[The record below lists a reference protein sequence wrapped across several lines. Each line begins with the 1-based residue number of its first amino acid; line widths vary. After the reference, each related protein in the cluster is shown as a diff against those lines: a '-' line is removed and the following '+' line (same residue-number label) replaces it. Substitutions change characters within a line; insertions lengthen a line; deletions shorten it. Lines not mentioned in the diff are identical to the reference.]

1 MRISTKGRYGLAV
14 MVKLGEQPTNW
25 VSISTLSQELG
36 LSKIYLEQVLS
47 LLKNGDL
54 VQSTKGPQGGYRIS
68 GSTMNVF
75 DILHVLEPALFEH
88 ETSVGSNLDLQHILV
103 DTVFGPMQAS
113 LDETLKSIT
122 LESLVAISRNRREE
136 PMFYI

>member
-14 MVKLGEQPTNW
+14 MVKLGEEPTQ
-25 VSISTLSQELG
+25 SIPISRLSQDLG

-47 LLKNGDL
+47 LLKNGNL

-68 GSTMNVF
+68 SVQTTVY
-75 DILHVLEPALFEH
+75 DLLSVLEPALFEQ
-88 ETSVGSNLDLQHILV
+88 ESSVGSNIDLQHILIEH
-103 DTVFGPMQAS
+103 VFNPMQS
-113 LDETLKSIT
+113 TLDETLKTST
-122 LESLVAISRNRREE
+122 LESLVSISRQKSEE